1 MNGCQETKAMLG
13 ESIDPEN
20 YIRIGTQARPI
31 LRHIFHLAIEEWQL
45 SKMLY
50 LLPICCLLIGGGLV
64 SCSLLP
70 LSGNVIKIGDIQKR
84 QKTDDR
90 VYLQGQVTN
99 RAPFLTNGAYR
110 LQDSSG
116 AIWVIAD
123 RILPNVGDELTI
135 EGQLQYQ
142 SIPIGGQDLGEV
154 YVLEEKQ
161 IGRKPGQLSQ
171 PVSSQGS
178 PNL

>member
-13 ESIDPEN
+13 ESIDPEK
-20 YIRIGTQARPI
+20 YIRIGSQARPI
-31 LRHIFHLAIEEWQL
+31 LRHIFRAAIGEWQM

-50 LLPICCLLIGGGLV
+50 LLPICCFLVGGGLI
-64 SCSLLP
+64 SCSFAP
-70 LSGNVIKIGDIQKR
+70 LGGNVSKIGDIQKR
-84 QKTDDR
+84 QKTDAR

-110 LQDSSG
+110 LQDGSG

-123 RILPNVGDELTI
+123 QNLPNVGDELKI

-154 YVLEEKQ
+154 YVLEQKQ
-161 IGRKPGQLSQ
+161 IGRKAGQLSQ

-178 PNL
+178 PNP

>member
-20 YIRIGTQARPI
+20 SIQIGAQARPI
-31 LRHIFHLAIEEWQL
+31 LRHIFRPAIGEWQL
-45 SKMLY
+45 SKLLY

-70 LSGNVIKIGDIQKR
+70 LSGNVMKIGDLQKR
-84 QKTDDR
+84 QKTEDR

-123 RILPNVGDELTI
+123 QNLPNVGDEVTI
-135 EGQLQYQ
+135 EGQLHYQ

-154 YVLEEKQ
+154 YVLEQKQ
-161 IGRKPGQLSQ
+161 IGRKAGQVSQ